1 VRVETLTVPV
11 VARHGDGSDASAQWR
26 LQTNME
32 GQP

>member
-1 VRVETLTVPV
+1 VPV
-11 VARHGDGSDASAQWR
+11 VARHGDGSGASAQWS